1 MDSDELKRLASVASE
16 PEVDVELEEKLLTR
30 LVLGQTV
37 AVTFLV
43 LVTMVG
49 GLLMPSSGLLNLLPL
64 GGVAVAV
71 GLVSFWLL
79 QRQQYRLGGNFF
91 LVGTSVAITVVIFV
105 RGYRDASALYYLWPI
120 LGAAML
126 RGARESVLVATLS
139 ALSYLI
145 LVAVQRLGYQIPPFP
160 YDPQGEALLTVA
172 SRVMMFYLLAF
183 LAWLSAQNLN
193 RALQRARQ
201 AVQRW
206 RELNETLE
214 EQVAQRTV
222 DLERRAAELE
232 QLTHN
237 LEDAVAQS
245 RRRALRLEAS
255 AQVARAITSVLD
267 PEALLSQIV
276 DLIADRMGF
285 YHVGIFLLD
294 ETRQYAVLRAANS
307 AGGQR
312 MLARGHRLQ
321 VGKQGVVGYVVGI
334 GRPRVALDV
343 GEDAVHFDSPDL
355 PLTRSEMAL
364 PLVARGQVIGALDVQ
379 SLESEAFD
387 NEDVAVLGTLADQ
400 IAVVLDNARL
410 FEESQSA
417 LREMQRTQAQ
427 YSTQAWRSH
436 RVGQPVHTVEYA
448 RPGVPPL
455 ADRSLPEVGRV
466 IATGETFFTVGDG
479 DDQTPASLVVPLKLH
494 GQTIGVLGFQ
504 ETEPGRVWTEDE
516 IVLTED
522 VAEQI
527 AQTLESARLF
537 EDTQRRAWRE
547 QAAGQITAQIRASA
561 SVEDILQTAAEELG
575 RTLGVS
581 RAIVRLDV
589 VRDSES
595 RDETNSMR

>member
-1 MDSDELKRLASVASE
+1 MDSDELKRLVSVASE
-16 PEVDVELEEKLLTR
+16 PEVDVELREQLLTR
-30 LVLGQTV
+30 LVVGQTV

-43 LVTMVG
+43 LVTVVG
-49 GLLMPSSGLLNLLPL
+49 ELLMPSSGLLNLLPL
-64 GGVAVAV
+64 GGIAVAV
-71 GLVSFWLL
+71 SLVSYWLL
-79 QRQQYRLGGNFF
+79 RRQQSRLGGNFF
-91 LVGTSVAITVVIFV
+91 LVGTSVAITAIVFM
-105 RGYRDASALYYLWPI
+105 RGYQDASALYYLWPI

-126 RGARESVLVATLS
+126 WGAREGALVATLC
-139 ALSYLI
+139 ALFYLA
-145 LVAVQRLGYQIPPFP
+145 LVAVQRLGYQVPPFP

-201 AVQRW
+201 AAQRW

-214 EQVAQRTV
+214 EQVAERTA
-222 DLERRAAELE
+222 DLQRRATELE
-232 QLTHN
+232 QLTRN
-237 LEDAVAQS
+237 LKDAVAQS

-255 AQVARAITSVLD
+255 AQVARAVTSVLD
-267 PEALLSQIV
+267 PEALLSQVV

-285 YHVGIFLLD
+285 YHVGVFMLD
-294 ETRQYAVLRAANS
+294 ETGQYAVLRAANS

-321 VGKQGVVGYVVGI
+321 VGKQGIVGYVTGI

-364 PLVARGQVIGALDVQ
+364 PLVARGQVVGALDVQ
-379 SLESEAFD
+379 SLEPEAFD

-427 YSTQAWRSH
+427 YSGQAWRS
-436 RVGQPVHTVEYA
+436 RQAGQPVHAVEYA

-455 ADRSLPEVGRV
+455 ADRPLPEADRV
-466 IATGETFFTVGDG
+466 IATGETLVTVGDG
-479 DDQTPASLVVPLKLH
+479 DGQMPASLVVPLKLH

-516 IVLTED
+516 ITLTED

-537 EDTQRRAWRE
+537 EDTQRHAWRE

-589 VRDSES
+589 RHDTES
-595 RDETNSMR
+595 RGETNSMR